1 MVAEAC
7 ADAGRAGRSNAAGGS
22 EGRRTTPSTSTVRMR
37 RPWRRPT
44 TNHTRSIASCG
55 HRVDVERARGLAV
68 LVFLQENSSLDCSN
82 SQCNSCRSTGAKTIP
97 GIGSLVTAASRAAT
111 GKKLETFML
120 ATKEQT
126 VAIDWL
132 SEKQN
137 KG

>member
-1 MVAEAC
+1 MA
-7 ADAGRAGRSNAAGGS
+7 
-22 EGRRTTPSTSTVRMR
+22 
-37 RPWRRPT
+37 
-44 TNHTRSIASCG
+44 
-55 HRVDVERARGLAV
+55 
-68 LVFLQENSSLDCSN
+68 
-82 SQCNSCRSTGAKTIP
+82 
-97 GIGSLVTAASRAAT
+97 AASRAAT